1 MKTIDKI
8 VAAAAKLDSGQL
20 VRLRRKL
27 DRLEEKL
34 WQIELKR
41 TTDEMR
47 KANITDEDIDRLVLR
62 RRCESRR

>member
-62 RRCESRR
+62 RRRESRR